1 MRSLPTHAAFR
12 QFLMAADLCQF
23 AALKQHRQAPAALR
37 IGRLES
43 LHRRL
48 TPRTGAC
55 RRALGPIPATRY
67 LRYLLAASQRRSR
80 LDRLRQGLVR
90 QTREFRSRRL
100 PLPSLT
106 QRNLPML
113 FPRSASMK
121 TLLLAAVLFTAVFAQ
136 AQEPNV
142 AGRSEPVSVAL
153 EKQLNKKAAEITFA
167 DLEKVTELNLP
178 HIHPKAKA
186 FGDDDFAGLTNLKKL
201 HMYSLFH
208 NKGQPGAP
216 IALNDKVFK
225 DLSKLEEL
233 RIADDQ
239 LGQLPDDVF
248 AGLTSLKVLDL
259 SNITLN
265 RLPNSLLNLPKIETV
280 YYEGRGMSKEEFA
293 TMKSKLGDK
302 LKGNRP
308 K

>member
-1 MRSLPTHAAFR
+1 
-12 QFLMAADLCQF
+12 
-23 AALKQHRQAPAALR
+23 
-37 IGRLES
+37 
-43 LHRRL
+43 
-48 TPRTGAC
+48 
-55 RRALGPIPATRY
+55 
-67 LRYLLAASQRRSR
+67 
-80 LDRLRQGLVR
+80 
-90 QTREFRSRRL
+90 
-100 PLPSLT
+100 
-106 QRNLPML
+106 
-113 FPRSASMK
+113 MK

-186 FGDDDFAGLTNLKKL
+186 FRDDDFAGLTNLKKL

-216 IALNDKVFK
+216 IALNAKVFK

-233 RIADDQ
+233 RISDDQ
-239 LGQLPDDVF
+239 LGQLPDDAF

-265 RLPNSLLNLPKIETV
+265 RLPSSLLTLPKIETV
-280 YYEGRGMSKEEFA
+280 YYEGRGMNKEDFA
-293 TMKSKLGDK
+293 TIKNKLGDK

>member
-1 MRSLPTHAAFR
+1 MKL
-12 QFLMAADLCQF
+12 LCFPVALF
-23 AALKQHRQAPAALR
+23 AAV
-37 IGRLES
+37 
-43 LHRRL
+43 
-48 TPRTGAC
+48 C
-55 RRALGPIPATRY
+55 
-67 LRYLLAASQRRSR
+67 
-80 LDRLRQGLVR
+80 V
-90 QTREFRSRRL
+90 
-100 PLPSLT
+100 
-106 QRNLPML
+106 
-113 FPRSASMK
+113 
-121 TLLLAAVLFTAVFAQ
+121 Q

-153 EKQLNKKAAEITFA
+153 EKQVNKKAAEITFA

-186 FGDDDFAGLTNLKKL
+186 FKDDDFAGLTNLRKL

-208 NKGQPGAP
+208 NRGQAGAP
-216 IALNDKVFK
+216 IALSGKVFK

-259 SNITLN
+259 SNVTLN
-265 RLPNSLLNLPKIETV
+265 RLPSSLLILPKIETV
-280 YYEGRGMSKEEFA
+280 HFEGRGMSPEDFA
-293 TMKSKLGDK
+293 TLKNKLGDK
-302 LKGNRP
+302 LKGNRS